1 MKKMKQDETNEEDET
16 VSLPRNAAL
25 GIFTHAVL
33 DLKTIVK
40 VPDGITIKKQNVGAP
55 GCITFADIY
64 KKMNDPRCIQITHDA
79 LVDLRSCINPRKYF
93 KTAKSNARLK
103 VFKDFRG
110 LHGIGEEDDRCS
122 YFESNKSYNQKEYAI
137 DSELHNMI
145 FMVEGLPVTD
155 GKNWINL
162 MECDITT
169 LTYFFNLDGKLTSAH
184 AIELHNF
191 IEARKFVI
199 ANNKRQYNRREL
211 TTTDIFKLFEVA
223 RDCLNVKNVNILDNS
238 CNVIFAR
245 KDDPVYVQNRINKG
259 YRLPPSKRELLKL
272 KRKGFRFGGK
282 TRKLKKT
289 RIHSHKRN

>member
-1 MKKMKQDETNEEDET
+1 MKRPRDEEDETNEEDET

-155 GKNWINL
+155 GKN
-162 MECDITT
+162 
-169 LTYFFNLDGKLTSAH
+169 
-184 AIELHNF
+184 
-191 IEARKFVI
+191 
-199 ANNKRQYNRREL
+199 
-211 TTTDIFKLFEVA
+211 
-223 RDCLNVKNVNILDNS
+223 
-238 CNVIFAR
+238 
-245 KDDPVYVQNRINKG
+245 
-259 YRLPPSKRELLKL
+259 
-272 KRKGFRFGGK
+272 
-282 TRKLKKT
+282 
-289 RIHSHKRN
+289 